1 MPKLEL
7 KTLDEALMYADKLEK
22 DAEVLQVKLKE
33 AEEKALKAT
42 EANNKNFKALLSQTK
57 VQNTAAA
64 EPQDPFSKF
73 KF

>member
-1 MPKLEL
+1 MPKIEI

-22 DAEVLQVKLKE
+22 DAELLAQQLKE
-33 AEEKALKAT
+33 AQEKATKAT

-57 VQNTAAA
+57 TNTAGV
-64 EPQDPFSKF
+64 ELQDPLDKF

>member
-1 MPKLEL
+1 MPKIEI

-22 DAEVLQVKLKE
+22 DAEALTKQLKD
-33 AEEKALKAT
+33 AEEKAKQAT

-57 VQNTAAA
+57 THTAAV
-64 EPQDPFSKF
+64 EPQDPFDKF